1 MKRVTEGTI
10 WKSRVTGGEVEVMY
24 QAVDEWVG
32 VKILG
37 TTMVE
42 PYVELAS
49 SAFGTKLV
57 QVEDKD

>member
-1 MKRVTEGTI
+1 MKRVAEGTI
-10 WKSRVTGGEVEVMY
+10 WKSLVTGGEVQVMY

-37 TTMVE
+37 TTLVE